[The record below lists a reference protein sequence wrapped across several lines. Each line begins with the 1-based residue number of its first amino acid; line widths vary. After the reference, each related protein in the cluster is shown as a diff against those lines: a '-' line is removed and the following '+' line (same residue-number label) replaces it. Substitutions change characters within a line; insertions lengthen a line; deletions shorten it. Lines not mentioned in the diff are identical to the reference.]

1 VATKILEPEQLSER
15 VNVLRYFLEV
25 GQRCYELHNFNTVTA
40 IMAALESTPVHRM
53 RKTWDAF
60 ARKHRHHMAYV
71 GAFNPCRER
80 GRPRARAHRKPLS
93 FWAGGVAVAHAA
105 DLLGELLSARGN
117 FANYRKHLHSVSPPV
132 RRRWSVCRVHATA
145 QVLNARGRPW
155 PAASARLGGAVPGRV
170 PDGPHVH

>member
-71 GAFNPCRER
+71 GMFLQKKSW
-80 GRPRARAHRKPLS
+80 RAQ
-93 FWAGGVAVAHAA
+93 
-105 DLLGELLSARGN
+105 
-117 FANYRKHLHSVSPPV
+117 
-132 RRRWSVCRVHATA
+132 T
-145 QVLNARGRPW
+145 
-155 PAASARLGGAVPGRV
+155 
-170 PDGPHVH
+170 